1 MAKKKCIVQIDGSNF
16 YFKLKNLH
24 LQNLLKFD
32 FSSFAGM
39 LTGDGEL
46 VFIMLEQLELMERR
60 KHKDY
65 LVSKESY
72 YHILKSIM

>member
-1 MAKKKCIVQIDGSNF
+1 MAKKKSIVQIDGSNF

-46 VFIMLEQLELMERR
+46 V
-60 KHKDY
+60 
-65 LVSKESY
+65 
-72 YHILKSIM
+72 